1 MVIRVWTY
9 RVAADKAQEF
19 EDFERQAGIPMV
31 SSHLGCLRVEFFKRY
46 AEESA
51 NEQPGQVEF
60 TMISK
65 WESREQLEAALAT
78 TEWKEEIKLFQSK
91 HFSDIPGVT
100 RHYEQV
106 AP

>member
-1 MVIRVWTY
+1 MVIRVWIY

-31 SSHLGCLRVEFFKRY
+31 SSHPGCLRVEFFKRY

-65 WESREQLEAALAT
+65 WESREQLATALAT
-78 TEWKEEIKLFQSK
+78 TAWKEEIKLFQSK

-106 AP
+106 A